1 MNCVGKLHH
10 RNAGDNRTTRCASR
24 LTPTGITVLDDML
37 PDGGWPKA
45 GVVEVTEPGDRADAI
60 ELFMPAVAR
69 ITHQG
74 RGLVLVAPPF
84 AARKRVFTDTAVN
97 AVRVM
102 QVNPHPGRSALW
114 TVESLLRSG
123 DCGVV
128 MAWPGCD
135 TELMDKRLQ
144 KAAMQGRVLCVL
156 FRPPCRGQAVSGSSL
171 RLGVDVD
178 EDGRMLYL
186 FNGRGDRLAGAAWD

>member
-10 RNAGDNRTTRCASR
+10 RNAWDNRKPRCASR
-24 LTPTGITVLDDML
+24 LTPTGIAVLDDIL

-45 GVVEVTEPGDRADAI
+45 GVVEVTEPGGRADAMD
-60 ELFMPAVAR
+60 LFMPAIAG
-69 ITHQG
+69 ITRQG
-74 RGLVLVAPPF
+74 RTLVLVTPPF
-84 AARKRVFTDTAVN
+84 AARKRVFTDTTVDP
-97 AVRVM
+97 VRVM

-114 TVESLLRSG
+114 TVESLLQSG
-123 DCGVV
+123 ECGVV

-156 FRPPCRGQAVSGSSL
+156 FRPPCRRQAISGSSL
-171 RLGVDVD
+171 RLGVDID

-186 FNGRGDRLAGAAWD
+186 YNGRGDRLTGAVWD